1 MKPFKVRTLASILTK
16 NPTICV
22 KCREGL
28 KPEVKTWKE
37 GEVRCMSLFRYSEGF
52 ASLIYQFKGCG
63 DYELRSVFLEHVLGF
78 LKLRFKNHI
87 IVPAPSY
94 YTHDEARGFN
104 HVISIYEQL
113 GLPLVKAIEK
123 TKDRKQ
129 TSFGPK
135 GRKQVAKILRLQE
148 KKQLAGKQVL
158 FVDDVYTTGSTT
170 RACIALLKRCNPKK
184 IAVLVLAKV
193 PYQR

>member
-1 MKPFKVRTLASILTK
+1 MTPFKAKTFASILTPQ
-16 NPTICV
+16 PTICV
-22 KCREGL
+22 KCRERL
-28 KPEVKTWKE
+28 KPEVRYWKVD
-37 GEVRCMSLFRYSEGF
+37 GVKCMSLFRYSEGF

-63 DYELRSVFLEHVLGF
+63 DYELRSVFLEHVLVF
-78 LKLRFKNHI
+78 LKSKYKNHI

-113 GLPLVKAIEK
+113 DLPLVKALIK

-129 TSFGPK
+129 TSLGPN
-135 GRKQVAKILRLQE
+135 GRKQISKILQLQD
-148 KKQLAGKQVL
+148 GKPLFDKEVL

-170 RACIALLKRCNPKK
+170 RACIALLKRCKPKK
-184 IAVLVLAKV
+184 VDVLVLAKV

>member
-1 MKPFKVRTLASILTK
+1 MKTFKAKTFASVLSVS
-16 NPTICV
+16 PTICV

-28 KPEVKTWKE
+28 KPEIKTWKE
-37 GEVRCMSLFRYSEGF
+37 DGVKCMSLFRYSEGF

-78 LKLRFKNHI
+78 LKLKYRNYI

-94 YTHDEARGFN
+94 YTHDEVRGFN

-113 GLPLVKAIEK
+113 ELPLVKALIK

-129 TSFGPK
+129 TSLGPT
-135 GRKQVAKILRLQE
+135 GRKQISKILQLQNGKPLFR
-148 KKQLAGKQVL
+148 KKVL

-170 RACIALLKRCNPKK
+170 RACIALIKRCKPQK
-184 IAVLVLAKV
+184 IDVLVLAKV